1 MLRVGM
7 LSGWHVHAK
16 GYANELKAIPNVAI
30 TAVWDE
36 EPERGKQWAAELDAP
51 FEGDLGA
58 FLGRADI
65 DGVVVDAPTNRHAEV
80 MIAAA
85 NAGKH
90 IFTEKV
96 MAPTVKECQAIADA
110 VRKAGVKFCISFP
123 QRTLPPH
130 LFAKR
135 VAEEKLIGD
144 VTLLRVRVAHDGSSA
159 GWLPPHFYDPVAC
172 GGGAMMDLG
181 AHPMYLARWIL
192 GKPVRLSS
200 MFNRFTDH
208 VVEDNAVCTIEFENK
223 AIAITETSFVSA
235 CCPGVLELHG
245 TEGAVFIGGPDNTV
259 RLMSK
264 KVPGTLRGWVTP
276 ADLPPAMPRPIR
288 IWTNALLEGT
298 PIPFGLEDGIQLTEL
313 MEAAYR
319 SFREGGASVTLA

>member
-7 LSGWHVHAK
+7 ASGWHVHAR
-16 GYANELKAIPNVAI
+16 GYAEELKAIPDAAI
-30 TAVWDE
+30 AAVWDE
-36 EPERGKQWAAELDAP
+36 EPKRGVPWAAELGAP
-51 FEGDLGA
+51 FEPDLQRFMA
-58 FLGRADI
+58 RDDI
-65 DGVVVDAPTNRHAEV
+65 DGIVCDAPTNRHAEV

-123 QRTLPPH
+123 ARTRPKF

-135 VAEEKLIGD
+135 VAEEGLIGD
-144 VTLLRVRVAHDGSSA
+144 ITLLRVRVAHDGSSG

-192 GKPVRLSS
+192 GRPERIRSTFLH
-200 MFNRFTDH
+200 MTDH
-208 VVEDNAVCTIEFENK
+208 AVEDNAVSVVEFANK
-223 AIAITETSFVSA
+223 AIAIIETSFVSRH
-235 CCPGVLELHG
+235 CPDILELHG
-245 TEGAVFIGGPDNTV
+245 TAGALFTGGPEDSV
-259 RLMSK
+259 QLRSD
-264 KVPGTLRGWVTP
+264 KVGGALDGWICP
-276 ADLPPAMPRPIR
+276 ADLPDALPRPIR
-288 IWTNALLEGT
+288 IWANALLHGT
-298 PIPFGLEDGIQLTEL
+298 PIPFGLEEGIQLTEL
-313 MEAAYR
+313 MENAYAAR
-319 SFREGGASVTLA
+319 ESAKSFG